1 MCVPWGGGGKGRPP
15 LFAGGAARRRG
26 GQRGGPACLKPTFG
40 LNSNP
45 FPQPLGFRIADTPPA
60 DGVSKRLLDFF
71 SDARFQMRALVFFGS
86 ASPTRLRRPRLA
98 VAGLE
103 GEVPLVRG
111 AAHQPDRVLH
121 GVCVC
126 VCMCVRVCARACVC
140 VRACA
145 CVRANVSASV
155 RVCACVRM

>member
-1 MCVPWGGGGKGRPP
+1 MSR
-15 LFAGGAARRRG
+15 FAPYDGAGTPFDWPETVGLSRQPFATLTC
-26 GQRGGPACLKPTFG
+26 GPFSPVAGPQGLEFKPAFG
-40 LNSNP
+40 LDSNP
-45 FPQPLGFRIADTPPA
+45 SPQPLGLRIADTPPA

-111 AAHQPDRVLH
+111 AAHQPDRVLRC
-121 GVCVC
+121 VRACVRACVC
-126 VCMCVRVCARACVC
+126 VCARARACVC
-140 VRACA
+140 KCK
-145 CVRANVSASV
+145 
-155 RVCACVRM
+155 